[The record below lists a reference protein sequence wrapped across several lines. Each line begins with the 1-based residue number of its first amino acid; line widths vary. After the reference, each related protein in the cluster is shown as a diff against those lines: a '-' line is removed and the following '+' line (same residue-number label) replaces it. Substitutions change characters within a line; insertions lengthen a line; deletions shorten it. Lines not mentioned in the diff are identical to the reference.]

1 MIATSTISGYPLMPV
16 IPKLLITEAIANLLS
31 YYQRAESGGLASA
44 SRREK
49 EKNLQEF
56 LIDVDLQKRSPADG
70 ESVGLQMASFY
81 SWKRLYLL
89 RVSNE

>member
-1 MIATSTISGYPLMPV
+1 MPV
-16 IPKLLITEAIANLLS
+16 IPKLLITEAIANLLATH
-31 YYQRAESGGLASA
+31 QRAEGGGFASA

-56 LIDVDLQKRSPADG
+56 LIDVDLQKRSPAEG